1 MNETAHWEDAIRPA
15 TIANLSAGEFV
26 GVVADDPDRELRL
39 KAFHARVMRDED
51 GKAAHNN
58 ISPASITPRWDGGR
72 TPVDPKDIE
81 RNFYRV
87 KEDVKWLVLSAHK
100 LSQDK

>member
-1 MNETAHWEDAIRPA
+1 RNSRDTTVNETAHWEDAIRPA

-58 ISPASITPRWDGGR
+58 ISPHPLRLGGTAAARRWTLR
-72 TPVDPKDIE
+72 TSSEI
-81 RNFYRV
+81 FT
-87 KEDVKWLVLSAHK
+87 A
-100 LSQDK
+100 